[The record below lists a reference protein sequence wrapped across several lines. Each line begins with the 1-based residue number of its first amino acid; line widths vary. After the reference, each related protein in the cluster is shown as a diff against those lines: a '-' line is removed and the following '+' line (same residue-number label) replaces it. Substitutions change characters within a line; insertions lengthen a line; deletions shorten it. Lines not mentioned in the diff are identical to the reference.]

1 MIRKKY
7 LLERIEE
14 LERRIKTIEFDNIAR
29 NNKYIKNETARIT
42 KKLWMTIKNYF
53 SDGYYTNS
61 LYLWNEEIKTF
72 PNMYKLYEYL
82 SDNEELLSRIK
93 DTDQEKN
100 KKNV

>member
-14 LERRIKTIEFDNIAR
+14 LEKRIKTIEFDNIAR
-29 NNKYIKNETARIT
+29 NNKHMNNEITRIT

-53 SDGYYTNS
+53 SDGYYTNR
-61 LYLWNEEIKTF
+61 LYLWNDLIKTF
-72 PNMYKLYEYL
+72 NNMHKLYEYI
-82 SDNEELLSRIK
+82 SDNEDLLSRLK
-93 DTDQEKN
+93 DTNQKKN